1 MGATSAHS
9 CDEPSDISGLL
20 LVPPTVAMGDMTI
33 DDRCYYWNVP
43 VTTST
48 HSSDGPY
55 DIR

>member
-9 CDEPSDISGLL
+9 SDEPSDISGLL